1 MHTVTNFARHLLQ
14 YQPDKDAS
22 RLCLYHYMVHHCVPH
37 APLTPEVFNKFCR
50 RALTHSYWRE
60 NKQVLADELQ
70 YSVQNYMEAFE
81 FSLDFKSIDLP
92 SRIQVIEL
100 EKDLDHLQIV
110 ESFLDDKVGDE
121 DKVRI
126 FPYDNDL
133 IAVILKKDGSL
144 EVRYFYRLT
153 LIEGG
158 MLKPLCDD
166 LQLIYDHRL
175 ELKPNCIQHWPIDKS
190 VTARFSLEGDGFHG
204 RLIRGYVFQNYETLN
219 GGNGH
224 LHPELFYR
232 IKKVERLFIEKQSD
246 NNYQELLKV
255 LERANELLDMG
266 HPEAETLAKQA
277 IERGKVAFQHVYYDD
292 NSVRILLQKLQNNYS
307 KRLRKPIPQN
317 IL

>member
-14 YQPDKDAS
+14 FQPDKDAS
-22 RLCLYHYMVHHCVPH
+22 RLSLYHFMVHHCVPNT
-37 APLTPEVFNKFCR
+37 PLTPEVFNQFCR
-50 RALTHSYWRE
+50 RALTHQYWRE
-60 NKQVLADELQ
+60 HRQALADELQ
-70 YSVQNYMEAFE
+70 YSIQHYMEAYE
-81 FSLDFKSIDLP
+81 FPLDFKAIELP
-92 SRIQVIEL
+92 NRIQVIEL
-100 EKDLDHLQIV
+100 EKDLDHLRVV
-110 ESFLDDKVGDE
+110 EKFLENKIDDTSKL
-121 DKVRI
+121 RI
-126 FPYDNDL
+126 FPFDNDL
-133 IAVILKKDGSL
+133 LAIILKKDSSL

-153 LIEGG
+153 MVDQGELR
-158 MLKPLCDD
+158 PLSDD

-175 ELKPNCIQHWPIDKS
+175 ELKPNCVQHWPIDKS

-204 RLIRGYVFQNYETLN
+204 RLIRGYVFQNYETLS

-246 NNYQELLKV
+246 NNYKELLRV

-266 HPEAETLAKQA
+266 HPEAESLAKQA
-277 IERGKVAFQHVYYDD
+277 IERGKIAFQHVYADD